1 MRIMPAIP
9 ESTRSSITLRLLQ
22 HAKENWPKLGKL
34 QVTSRAGFAYV
45 TAALPGQ
52 EPQPLFRLRYGGS
65 AHSFGFALYS
75 HATGRYEN
83 NILATGS
90 PVGTPQEALDT
101 ACLLYYPG
109 TDDQPGSEPPTNFWG
124 QPLRTYQTNCMA
136 SSPDTRRSNRARSLA
151 RAVFKAAEQ
160 CNLPAAASF
169 QARSTEKA
177 ACCCGSI
184 SRTWSST

>member
-1 MRIMPAIP
+1 MRTMPAIP

-22 HAKENWPKLGKL
+22 HARENWPKLGKL
-34 QVTSRAGFAYV
+34 QVTSRAGFAYI
-45 TAALPGQ
+45 TAALPGE

-75 HATGRYEN
+75 HATGRYED

-109 TDDQPGSEPPTNFWG
+109 ADDEPGSEPPTNLRG
-124 QPLRTYQTNCMA
+124 GPLSYGLVSQRDSASRAARTHHAPKTPALQPDPGARPARGSRPRPATARTRKIHA
-136 SSPDTRRSNRARSLA
+136 SGDHPS
-151 RAVFKAAEQ
+151 
-160 CNLPAAASF
+160 
-169 QARSTEKA
+169 
-177 ACCCGSI
+177 G
-184 SRTWSST
+184 